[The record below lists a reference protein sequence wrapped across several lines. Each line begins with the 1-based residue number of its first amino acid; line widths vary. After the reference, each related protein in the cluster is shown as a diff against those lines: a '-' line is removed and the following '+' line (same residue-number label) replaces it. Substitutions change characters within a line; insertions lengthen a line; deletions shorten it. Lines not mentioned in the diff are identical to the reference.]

1 MYKISFTNK
10 FKKDYK
16 LCKKRGLDI
25 SKLEEVVDLLHRNGK
40 LPSKYKPHILKGNY
54 MQKSSSAGKMAGGG
68 LGLAAGAA
76 AAPFSLRLFAI
87 KTPFLF
93 VACYGC
99 LRRSKTLAPQK

>member
-54 MQKSSSAGKMAGGG
+54 KG
-68 LGLAAGAA
+68 LWECHIKPDWL
-76 AAPFSLRLFAI
+76 LVWLQDDDELTLLF
-87 KTPFLF
+87 TNTGTHSDLF
-93 VACYGC
+93 
-99 LRRSKTLAPQK
+99 